1 MFTDDY
7 KVSWY
12 VCGTDGFVSTTTTTP
27 PVVVVVVSR
36 NKSMLVGTDLVMMVD
51 TDGG

>member
-7 KVSWY
+7 KVNWH

-27 PVVVVVVSR
+27 PVVVVVVETNPCLLVR
-36 NKSMLVGTDLVMMVD
+36 FMLID
-51 TDGG
+51 TE